1 MNFITKW
8 FSDNTTELGQFSA
21 TRKGSEP
28 IWNID
33 DQQQVSEAW
42 GKINLPDEH
51 PLWKQLNM
59 ISLTEV
65 DLRLLR
71 CLKPY
76 ISMELEALTTQ
87 FYDTIISIAQ
97 LDMLIRNN
105 SSVEK
110 LKSTLRIHI
119 EEMFNGV
126 IDGPY
131 IIKRIKI
138 ASVHQHIGL
147 ESKWYMGA
155 FQNLQAI
162 ITDLVLRRIPDKEC
176 SISCIHALNK
186 IFNLEQQLVLDA
198 YEERFHMQMAQQ
210 YEVVKN
216 ELKQNISQ
224 LSEQLAALAAETN
237 LTISSLSHK
246 GVELND
252 RVQAAAQSTSMTQEV
267 AMEGKQL
274 MTGVSESIQRI
285 NDHAH
290 EMQIRIINLK
300 DTSIRI
306 RTIIGAVR
314 EIADQTN
321 LLSLNA
327 SIEAARAGEHGL
339 GFAVVA
345 KEVNKL
351 ADHTKQTVADIE
363 ELIGNSTLVNNSV
376 VQIISEVR
384 ASVASVKEQSEE
396 TSGAFINIV
405 QKVETSRHS
414 MDSIQG
420 EFELLME
427 MIAGIGQAT
436 RQVAESA
443 EQLSHTTMKL

>member
-8 FSDNTTELGQFSA
+8 FSDNA
-21 TRKGSEP
+21 TPFGHYNKVKKDLAS

-33 DQQQVSEAW
+33 DQQLNEAS

-59 ISLTEV
+59 IDLTEM
-65 DLRLLR
+65 DLKLLS

-87 FYDTIISIAQ
+87 FYSTIISVVQ
-97 LDMLIRNN
+97 LDRLIRDH
-105 SSVEK
+105 SSVDK
-110 LKSTLRIHI
+110 LKSTLRVHI

-126 IDGPY
+126 IDSPY

-138 ASVHQHIGL
+138 AAVHQHIGL
-147 ESKWYMGA
+147 ETKWYMGA

-162 ITDLVLRRIPDKEC
+162 ITDLVLRRIPDKERA
-176 SISCIHALNK
+176 IHCIHALNK

-198 YEERFHMQMAQQ
+198 YEERFHLEKAQQ
-210 YEVVKN
+210 YERVKA

-224 LSEQLAALAAETN
+224 LSEKLATLAAETN
-237 LTISSLSHK
+237 DTISKLSHK
-246 GVELND
+246 GVKLNKS
-252 RVQAAAQSTSMTQEV
+252 VHAAAQSTNLTQEM
-267 AMEGKQL
+267 ARSGEQL
-274 MTGVSESIQRI
+274 MTGVAESIQRI
-285 NDHAH
+285 NDHAY
-290 EMQIRIINLK
+290 EMQNRIMKLK
-300 DTSIRI
+300 DTSTRI
-306 RTIIGAVR
+306 RTIVGAVR

-327 SIEAARAGEHGL
+327 SIEAARAGEQGL

-351 ADHTKQTVADIE
+351 ADHTKQTVSDIE

-376 VQIISEVR
+376 VHIINEVR

-396 TSGAFINIV
+396 TSGAFLDIV
-405 QKVETSRHS
+405 EKVEASRHS
-414 MDSIQG
+414 MDNIQG
-420 EFELLME
+420 EFELLIE

-436 RQVAESA
+436 RQVAASA
-443 EQLSHTTMKL
+443 EQLNDTTLKL

>member
-1 MNFITKW
+1 
-8 FSDNTTELGQFSA
+8 
-21 TRKGSEP
+21 
-28 IWNID
+28 
-33 DQQQVSEAW
+33 
-42 GKINLPDEH
+42 
-51 PLWKQLNM
+51 
-59 ISLTEV
+59 
-65 DLRLLR
+65 
-71 CLKPY
+71 
-76 ISMELEALTTQ
+76 
-87 FYDTIISIAQ
+87 
-97 LDMLIRNN
+97 
-105 SSVEK
+105 
-110 LKSTLRIHI
+110 
-119 EEMFNGV
+119 
-126 IDGPY
+126 
-131 IIKRIKI
+131 
-138 ASVHQHIGL
+138 
-147 ESKWYMGA
+147 
-155 FQNLQAI
+155 
-162 ITDLVLRRIPDKEC
+162 
-176 SISCIHALNK
+176 
-186 IFNLEQQLVLDA
+186 
-198 YEERFHMQMAQQ
+198 
-210 YEVVKN
+210 
-216 ELKQNISQ
+216 
-224 LSEQLAALAAETN
+224 
-237 LTISSLSHK
+237 
-246 GVELND
+246 
-252 RVQAAAQSTSMTQEV
+252 
-267 AMEGKQL
+267 

-443 EQLSHTTMKL
+443 EQLNHTTMKL